1 MKRHFRDENGII
13 ERQEFFEPDEDL
25 QFENSIDENE
35 FQCYFER
42 MYVVP
47 MFRAIKGLYGE
58 D

>member
-1 MKRHFRDENGII
+1 MKRHFTNENGII
-13 ERQEFFEPDEDL
+13 ERQEIFEPDEDL
-25 QFENSIDENE
+25 QFENSIDKNE

-42 MYVVP
+42 MYVTP